1 MTSSSPHKGL
11 KQVQEL
17 VLTPHVSLAILKSRV
32 EELGS
37 ETKKKMID
45 MIITA
50 WESIQMSLMNKPA
63 DSMPERLGKVMRN
76 EGGHDSY

>member
-1 MTSSSPHKGL
+1 LDHL
-11 KQVQEL
+11 KR
-17 VLTPHVSLAILKSRV
+17 RV

-50 WESIQMSLMNKPA
+50 SEGIEMSLMNKHA

-76 EGGHDSY
+76 EGGVDSY